1 MTTSTRC
8 TRRNHRARGAF
19 TLLELLIVIVIISLL
34 ITISLAVG
42 SKVLNGGRE
51 TLTTSITRAMETSL
65 TSYIT
70 DAGDKVPSPLVEH
83 PASSGSITWQPVSD
97 VRQGDRYDDDM
108 VNSVGWYVFQMKDV
122 SSVAS
127 TVSGLPTK
135 VVKPYAPRLDA
146 SGMPPGSFGQ
156 PLLPTV
162 FDGWG
167 RPLRYVHPALDG
179 VIHGDP
185 SKLDSTDDGNGVDM
199 HALIS
204 IGSGEN
210 FTFDTVRR
218 NRTTKVAGGNTSVAD
233 GDGGLCPNNRPYFY
247 SAGADGDPSTIADN
261 VYSTNPTYQSE

>member
-1 MTTSTRC
+1 MNLRG
-8 TRRNHRARGAF
+8 RAAF

-70 DAGDKVPSPLVEH
+70 DAGDKVPGPLVEH
-83 PASSGSITWQPVSD
+83 PASSGTITWQPVAD
-97 VRQGDRYDDDM
+97 VRQGDSYGDDM
-108 VNSVGWYVFQMKDV
+108 VNSVGWYAFQMKDV
-122 SSVAS
+122 STVAS
-127 TVSGLPTK
+127 TISGLPTK
-135 VVKPYAPRLDA
+135 VVKQYAPRLDA

-179 VIHGDP
+179 VIHDDP
-185 SKLDSTDDGNGVDM
+185 SKLDSTTDGNGVDLID
-199 HALIS
+199 LIS
-204 IGSGEN
+204 IDSSED
-210 FTFDTVRR
+210 FTFDSVRR
-218 NRTTKVAGGNTSVAD
+218 NRSTKIAGGKTYVAD

-247 SAGADGDPSTIADN
+247 SAGADGDPSTIEDN
-261 VYSTNPTYQSE
+261 VYSTRPTFQSE